1 MRLAVLADVH
11 GNLPALEAV
20 LDDMHRHIVE
30 GIIVAGDH
38 IALPHANETIRL
50 LRSLG
55 SWMIRGNSDDNLL
68 RYDAGDTPEA
78 WRTSRQFGLLRWA
91 HRHLTKT

>member
-20 LDDMHRHIVE
+20 LDDVHRHTVD
-30 GIIVAGDH
+30 GFIVAGDL
-38 IALPHANETIRL
+38 IAAPHANETIRL

-68 RYDAGDTPEA
+68 RYNAGDAPEA
-78 WRTSRQFGLLRWA
+78 WRTSRQFGLLRFA
-91 HRHLTKT
+91 HRHLDKD

>member
-1 MRLAVLADVH
+1 MRLATLADVH

-20 LDDMHRHIVE
+20 LDDVRQHAID

-50 LRSLG
+50 LRSHG
-55 SWMIRGNSDDNLL
+55 SWMIRDK
-68 RYDAGDTPEA
+68 R
-78 WRTSRQFGLLRWA
+78 R
-91 HRHLTKT
+91 K